1 VNPARQEAKYQAQGG
16 NHGIQGDL
24 SGEAN
29 QRQAFAQRPWR
40 QGPLAGRRARA
51 LALAAR
57 EPLLASG
64 PRIAAESGGPAVGGA
79 AACAHTQR
87 MTAVRKRL
95 ARLVHPGEGY
105 GEVVA
110 HAPQLRLR
118 DAIGRFWPDARPYR
132 RWLPVLLVL
141 IALGALIET
150 AEIWAFKL
158 VVDDVL
164 VPGDLGALGVIAL
177 FYLGLTLVGALVSFA
192 DDYLATSIAERF
204 LLNLRLRVLDHVQR
218 LSLDVF
224 ARHRL
229 GDLVTRISSDVQ
241 QIETL
246 LLSGLADGLSAVL
259 RILFFSA
266 ALFVLDW
273 RLALVALV
281 VVPGFW
287 LVAKHFSRLVKR
299 ASRAKRRRVGSLSS
313 LAEETFSNAPLIQA
327 TNSQRAVSDHFRRQN
342 EGVVEAELAASR
354 IHGLFTPLVDLIEL
368 AGVLAV
374 LALGTVIVAD
384 GALTVGGMLAFVAYL
399 TQLYSPIRTL
409 GSLSNTFFKAL
420 AGAERVI
427 ELLDEQPRV
436 TDRPGA
442 RRLGL
447 VRGEVVLD
455 RVGFSY
461 PGAEGP
467 ALEGIDLR
475 IAPGETLA
483 LVGASGAGK
492 STLARLLVRLYDADR
507 GAIRLDGHDLRE
519 VELRSLRRNV
529 AILFQESLVLHG
541 TVRENISFG
550 RPEATAEQIEAAAR
564 GAGAEEFIRALADGL
579 DTDVGERG
587 RNLSGG
593 QRQRIAIA
601 RALLAD
607 APVLVLDE
615 PSTGLDAVT
624 RRRLLDPLRGLMAKR
639 TTIVV
644 SHDLLT
650 VRDADR
656 IAVLEGGRLVELG
669 SHAELVARGGVYARL
684 WELHDPSEDSSAG
697 APLAGAL
704 A

>member
-1 VNPARQEAKYQAQGG
+1 
-16 NHGIQGDL
+16 
-24 SGEAN
+24 
-29 QRQAFAQRPWR
+29 
-40 QGPLAGRRARA
+40 
-51 LALAAR
+51 
-57 EPLLASG
+57 
-64 PRIAAESGGPAVGGA
+64 
-79 AACAHTQR
+79 
-87 MTAVRKRL
+87 
-95 ARLVHPGEGY
+95 
-105 GEVVA
+105 
-110 HAPQLRLR
+110 
-118 DAIGRFWPDARPYR
+118 
-132 RWLPVLLVL
+132 LPVLLAL

-164 VPGDLGALGVIAL
+164 VPGDLGALGWIAL
-177 FYLGLTLVGALVSFA
+177 FYLGLTLIGALVSFA
-192 DDYLATSIAERF
+192 DDYLGTWVAERF
-204 LLNLRLRVLDHVQR
+204 MLSLRLRVLDHVQR

-224 ARHRL
+224 NRHRL

-299 ASRAKRRRVGSLSS
+299 ASREKRRRVGSLSS

-327 TNSQRAVSDHFRRQN
+327 TNSQLAVSERFRRQN

-354 IHGLFTPLVDLIEL
+354 IHGLFTPLIDLIEL
-368 AGVLAV
+368 AGVLCV
-374 LALGTVIVAD
+374 LALGTVAVAD
-384 GALTVGGMLAFVAYL
+384 GSLTIGGMLAFVAYL

-409 GSLSNTFFKAL
+409 GSLSNTFFRAL

-427 ELLDEQPRV
+427 ELLDEEPRV
-436 TDRPGA
+436 TDGPGA
-442 RRLGL
+442 RPLGR
-447 VRGEVVLD
+447 VRGEIELD
-455 RVGFSY
+455 GVGFTY
-461 PGAEGP
+461 PGAEAA
-467 ALEGIDLR
+467 ALEGLDLR
-475 IAPGETLA
+475 IAPGETVA

-492 STLARLLVRLYDADR
+492 STLARLLVRLYDPDR
-507 GAIRLDGHDLRE
+507 GAIRIDGRDLRE
-519 VELRSLRRNV
+519 VELSSLRRSV

-550 RPEATAEQIEAAAR
+550 RPGADIAQIEAAAR
-564 GAGAEEFIRALADGL
+564 TAGAEDFIHALPSGYE
-579 DTDVGERG
+579 TDIGERG

-593 QRQRIAIA
+593 QRQRVAIA

-615 PSTGLDAVT
+615 PSTGLDADT
-624 RRRLLDPLRGLMAKR
+624 RERLLEPLRALMAER

-656 IAVLEGGRLVELG
+656 IAVLDQGRLAELG
-669 SHAELVARGGVYARL
+669 PHSELVARGGLYARL
-684 WELHDPSEDSSAG
+684 WELHDTSESSRAE
-697 APLAGAL
+697 PTVGAL

>member
-1 VNPARQEAKYQAQGG
+1 MT
-16 NHGIQGDL
+16 
-24 SGEAN
+24 
-29 QRQAFAQRPWR
+29 
-40 QGPLAGRRARA
+40 
-51 LALAAR
+51 
-57 EPLLASG
+57 
-64 PRIAAESGGPAVGGA
+64 RIR
-79 AACAHTQR
+79 H
-87 MTAVRKRL
+87 RL

-118 DAIGRFWPDARPYR
+118 DAIRRFWPDARPYR

-158 VVDDVL
+158 VVDNVL
-164 VPGDLGALGVIAL
+164 VPGDLGALGWIAL
-177 FYLGLTLVGALVSFA
+177 FYLGLTLIGAFVSFA
-192 DDYLATSIAERF
+192 DDYLGTWVAERF
-204 LLNLRLRVLDHVQR
+204 LLSLRLRVLDHVQR

-224 ARHRL
+224 NRHRL
-229 GDLVTRISSDVQ
+229 GDLVTRINSDVQ

-259 RILFFSA
+259 RILFFST

-287 LVAKHFSRLVKR
+287 LVAKHFTRLVKR
-299 ASRAKRRRVGSLSS
+299 ASREKRRRVGSLSS

-327 TNSQRAVSDHFRRQN
+327 TNSQRAVSERFRRQN

-354 IHGLFTPLVDLIEL
+354 IHGLFTPLIDLIEL
-368 AGVLAV
+368 AGVLCV
-374 LALGTVIVAD
+374 LALGTVAVAD
-384 GALTVGGMLAFVAYL
+384 GSLTIGGMLAFIAYL

-427 ELLDEQPRV
+427 ELLDEKPRV

-442 RRLGL
+442 RPLGR
-447 VRGEVVLD
+447 VRGEIGID
-455 RVGFSY
+455 GVGFSY
-461 PGAEGP
+461 PGAEVA
-467 ALEGIDLR
+467 ALEGLDLR
-475 IAPGETLA
+475 IAPGETVA

-492 STLARLLVRLYDADR
+492 STLARLLVRLYDPDR

-519 VELRSLRRNV
+519 VELASLRRNV

-541 TVRENISFG
+541 TVRENIAFG
-550 RPEATAEQIEAAAR
+550 RPDAIGTQIEAAAHA
-564 GAGAEEFIRALADGL
+564 AGADGFIRALPNGY
-579 DTDVGERG
+579 DTDIGERG

-593 QRQRIAIA
+593 QRQRVAIA

-607 APVLVLDE
+607 TPVLVLDE
-615 PSTGLDAVT
+615 PSTGLDADT
-624 RRRLLDPLRGLMAKR
+624 RERLLEPLRALMGKR

-644 SHDLLT
+644 AHDLLT

-656 IAVLEGGRLVELG
+656 IAVLDRGRLAELG
-669 SHAELVARGGVYARL
+669 SHSELVARGDIYARL
-684 WELHDPSEDSSAG
+684 WELHDTTESSTAEATVG
-697 APLAGAL
+697 VLA
-704 A
+704 

>member
-1 VNPARQEAKYQAQGG
+1 
-16 NHGIQGDL
+16 
-24 SGEAN
+24 
-29 QRQAFAQRPWR
+29 
-40 QGPLAGRRARA
+40 
-51 LALAAR
+51 
-57 EPLLASG
+57 
-64 PRIAAESGGPAVGGA
+64 
-79 AACAHTQR
+79 
-87 MTAVRKRL
+87 MTAIRHRL

-118 DAIGRFWPDARPYR
+118 DAVRRFWPDARPYR
-132 RWLPVLLVL
+132 RWLPVLLAL

-164 VPGDLGALGVIAL
+164 VPGDLGALGWIAL
-177 FYLGLTLVGALVSFA
+177 FYLGLTLIGALVSFA
-192 DDYLATSIAERF
+192 DDYLGTWVAERF
-204 LLNLRLRVLDHVQR
+204 MLSLRLRVLDHVQR

-224 ARHRL
+224 NRHRL

-273 RLALVALV
+273 RLALVALI

-299 ASRAKRRRVGSLSS
+299 ASREKRRRVGSLSS
-313 LAEETFSNAPLIQA
+313 LAEETFSNAPLIQT
-327 TNSQRAVSDHFRRQN
+327 TNSQGAVSERFRRQN

-354 IHGLFTPLVDLIEL
+354 IHGLFTPLIDLIEL
-368 AGVLAV
+368 AGVLCV
-374 LALGTVIVAD
+374 LALGTVAVSD
-384 GALTVGGMLAFVAYL
+384 GSLTIGGMLAFVAYL

-409 GSLSNTFFKAL
+409 GSLSNTFFRAL

-427 ELLDEQPRV
+427 ELLDEEPRV

-442 RRLGL
+442 RPFGR
-447 VRGEVVLD
+447 VRGEIELD
-455 RVGFSY
+455 GVGFTY
-461 PGAEGP
+461 PGAESP
-467 ALEGIDLR
+467 ALEGLDLR
-475 IAPGETLA
+475 IAPGETVA

-492 STLARLLVRLYDADR
+492 STLARLLVRLYDPDR
-507 GAIRLDGHDLRE
+507 GAIRIDGRDIRE
-519 VELRSLRRNV
+519 VELDSLRRTV

-550 RPEATAEQIEAAAR
+550 RPGASGAQIEAAAR
-564 GAGAEEFIRALADGL
+564 AAGAEDFIRGLPNGYEADI
-579 DTDVGERG
+579 GERG

-593 QRQRIAIA
+593 QRQRVAIA

-615 PSTGLDAVT
+615 PSTGLDADT
-624 RRRLLDPLRGLMAKR
+624 RERLLEPLRALMAKR

-644 SHDLLT
+644 AHDLLT

-656 IAVLEGGRLVELG
+656 IAVLDRGRLAELG
-669 SHAELVARGGVYARL
+669 RHSELVAGGGLYARL
-684 WELHDPSEDSSAG
+684 WELHDTRESPAAE
-697 APLAGAL
+697 PTVGAL

>member
-1 VNPARQEAKYQAQGG
+1 
-16 NHGIQGDL
+16 
-24 SGEAN
+24 
-29 QRQAFAQRPWR
+29 
-40 QGPLAGRRARA
+40 
-51 LALAAR
+51 
-57 EPLLASG
+57 
-64 PRIAAESGGPAVGGA
+64 
-79 AACAHTQR
+79 
-87 MTAVRKRL
+87 MTPIRHRL

-118 DAIGRFWPDARPYR
+118 DALRRFWPDARPYR
-132 RWLPVLLVL
+132 RWVPVLLAL

-158 VVDDVL
+158 VVDNVL
-164 VPGDLGALGVIAL
+164 VPGDLGALGWIAL
-177 FYLGLTLVGALVSFA
+177 FYLGLTLIGALVSFA
-192 DDYLATSIAERF
+192 DDYLGTWVAERF
-204 LLNLRLRVLDHVQR
+204 LLSLRLRVLDHVQR

-224 ARHRL
+224 NRHRL

-299 ASRAKRRRVGSLSS
+299 ASREKRRRVGSLSS

-327 TNSQRAVSDHFRRQN
+327 SNSQRVVSERFRRQN

-354 IHGLFTPLVDLIEL
+354 IHGLFTPLIDLIEL
-368 AGVLAV
+368 AGVLCV
-374 LALGTVIVAD
+374 LALGTVAVAD
-384 GALTVGGMLAFVAYL
+384 GSLTIGGMLAFVAYL

-409 GSLSNTFFKAL
+409 GSLTNTFFRAL

-427 ELLDEQPRV
+427 ELLDEEPRV

-442 RRLGL
+442 RPLGR
-447 VRGEVVLD
+447 VRGQIELD
-455 RVGFSY
+455 HVGFSY
-461 PGAEGP
+461 PPAEVA
-467 ALEGIDLR
+467 ALERLDLR
-475 IAPGETLA
+475 IAPGETVA

-492 STLARLLVRLYDADR
+492 STLARLLVRLYDPDR
-507 GAIRLDGHDLRE
+507 GAIRIDGRDLRD
-519 VELRSLRRNV
+519 VELASLRENV

-550 RPEATAEQIEAAAR
+550 RAGATTAQIEAAAR
-564 GAGAEEFIRALADGL
+564 TAGAEEFIRELANGY
-579 DTDVGERG
+579 DTDIGERG

-593 QRQRIAIA
+593 QRQRVAIA

-615 PSTGLDAVT
+615 PSTGLDAET
-624 RRRLLDPLRGLMAKR
+624 RERLLEPLRALMAER

-656 IAVLEGGRLVELG
+656 IAVLDRGRLAELG
-669 SHAELVARGGVYARL
+669 PHSELVARGGIYARL
-684 WELHDPSEDSSAG
+684 WELHDTTESSTAE
-697 APLAGAL
+697 PTVGAL